1 MLDQGDSVGVW
12 VDVWERDEG
21 RELDT
26 VDNNILLLTF
36 SQKDGESF
44 FLPTS
49 LLECSLLVVGIEGN
63 FKGLW

>member
-1 MLDQGDSVGVW
+1 MISQNPTKEDSCLRPLDHMLDQGDSVGVW

-36 SQKDGESF
+36 SQKDGGSF
-44 FLPTS
+44 FSPH
-49 LLECSLLVVGIEGN
+49 
-63 FKGLW
+63 

>member
-36 SQKDGESF
+36 SQKDGGSF
-44 FLPTS
+44 FPPTS